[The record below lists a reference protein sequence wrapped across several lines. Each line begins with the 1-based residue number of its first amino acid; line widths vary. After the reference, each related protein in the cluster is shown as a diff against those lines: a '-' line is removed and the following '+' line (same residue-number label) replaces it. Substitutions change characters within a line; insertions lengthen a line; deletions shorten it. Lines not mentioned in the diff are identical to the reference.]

1 MQTVYDWITVAIFAG
16 LIVLFLQRSTA
27 KVQTDHLSQY
37 IPPMFGCAFA
47 NWLGNKGEDLF
58 AIPVLVATLM
68 YTYYVLKP
76 FPKKH

>member
-27 KVQTDHLSQY
+27 EVQTDHLSQY
-37 IPPMFGCAFA
+37 IPPMLGCAFA

-58 AIPVLVATLM
+58 AIPVLVATFM
-68 YTYYVLKP
+68 YIYYVLKP
-76 FPKKH
+76 FPKKR